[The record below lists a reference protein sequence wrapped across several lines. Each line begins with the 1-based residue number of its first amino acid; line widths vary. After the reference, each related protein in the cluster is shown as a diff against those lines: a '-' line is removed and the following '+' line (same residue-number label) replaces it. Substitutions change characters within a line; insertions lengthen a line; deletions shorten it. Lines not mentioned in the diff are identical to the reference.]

1 MKTFATCCAV
11 ALLGSLALAQ
21 AAAPAAAGSS
31 KNPVTDTV
39 RQIFENQQRNLVAA
53 AEQMPAD
60 KYTFHPT
67 EGQNTYAQMMAHIAT
82 SNAFLCQRI
91 GDQPAPDNIQKVKP
105 EDGKDKIVAAVKD
118 SFAYCAAAL
127 KAVDD
132 SKLGDEVPAY
142 RNTKRPRAWA
152 LIALTNDFADHYS
165 AAAGY
170 LRAAGM
176 LPPSAQ
182 RQQQMQQQPAAPKPP
197 Q

>member
-1 MKTFATCCAV
+1 MKTFAACCAV
-11 ALLGSLALAQ
+11 VLLASLAVGQ
-21 AAAPAAAGSS
+21 AAAPAAAS

-39 RQIFENQQRNLVAA
+39 RQIFDNQQRNLVAA

-60 KYTFHPT
+60 KYSFHPT
-67 EGQNTYAQMMAHIAT
+67 DGQMPYSQLMAHIAT

-105 EDGKDKIVAAVKD
+105 EDGKDKIVSALKD
-118 SFAYCAAAL
+118 SFTYCSAAL

-132 SKLGDEVPAY
+132 SKLGDEVPAF

-197 Q
+197 QE

>member
-1 MKTFATCCAV
+1 MKTIATCCAV
-11 ALLGSLALAQ
+11 ALLATVSLAQ
-21 AAAPAAAGSS
+21 APASSSS

-39 RQIFENQQRNLVAA
+39 RQIFENQQRNIIGA
-53 AEQMPAD
+53 AEEMPAD
-60 KYTFHPT
+60 KYNFHPT
-67 EGQNTYAQMMAHIAT
+67 EGQIPFAQMMAHVAT

-91 GDQPAPDNIQKVKP
+91 GDQAPPENITKVKAD
-105 EDGKDKIVAAVKD
+105 DGKDKILAAVKA
-118 SFAYCAAAL
+118 SFDYCSAAL

-132 SKLGDEVPAY
+132 SKLADEVPAF
-142 RNTKRPRAWA
+142 RGAKRPRAWA

-176 LPPSAQ
+176 MPPSAQ
-182 RQQQMQQQPAAPKPP
+182 RQQQMQPAPAQKPP